1 METRIDAGHGSLEI
15 FRADVERCGNDLCQ
29 RDLSFEYY
37 WSFVRALD
45 VAPSPSPLLPAT
57 TWTSKIGESVTVS
70 LTSHFRD
77 NNAVS
82 CVGRGEGGGEMKVCA
97 TQRYNSPAYFPISFY
112 FTLSQNIIQYISK
125 SLSFFNSF
133 WRSLFWFWFLV
144 SSLILFDDRSLFWFR
159 FLFYSTL
166 FYFVTKY
173 YPSLSLSLILF
184 DTRSLFWFCFRFT
197 RAYSN
202 ISLFYSITKY
212 SSLSNSFWR
221 SIFILVSFLLYL
233 TLFYFVTKY
242 LICFDYYHKVYSN
255 ITLFYFYK
263 ISKFL

>member
-1 METRIDAGHGSLEI
+1 MPCHVL
-15 FRADVERCGNDLCQ
+15 
-29 RDLSFEYY
+29 
-37 WSFVRALD
+37 
-45 VAPSPSPLLPAT
+45 
-57 TWTSKIGESVTVS
+57 
-70 LTSHFRD
+70 
-77 NNAVS
+77 
-82 CVGRGEGGGEMKVCA
+82 GGEREGERWKSARLNVIIL
-97 TQRYNSPAYFPISFY
+97 QLIS
-112 FTLSQNIIQYISK
+112 QYHFILLCRKILSK
-125 SLSFFNSF
+125 SLSLSNSF
-133 WRSLFWFWFLV
+133 WRSLFWFWFRFFFNSFWRSIFILV
-144 SSLILFDDRSLFWFR
+144 SVFI
-159 FLFYSTL
+159 L
-166 FYFVTKY
+166 FYFILLCHKILS
-173 YPSLSLSLILF
+173 SLSLSLILF